1 MTIKDFNLLKIDMF
15 DGDNVIYSGMCNSG
29 MCNEAPEELKEK
41 QIEIIGIDGKK
52 LLVRLK
58 K

>member
-15 DGDNVIYSGMCNSG
+15 DGDNVIYSGMCNES
-29 MCNEAPEELKEK
+29 PEELKEK

>member
-15 DGDNVIYSGMCNSG
+15 DGDNVIYTG

-58 K
+58 NKL

>member
-15 DGDNVIYSGMCNSG
+15 DGDNVIYSG

-58 K
+58 KINFK

>member
-15 DGDNVIYSGMCNSG
+15 DGDNVIYSGMCN
-29 MCNEAPEELKEK
+29 EVPEDLKEK